1 MAKGNFM
8 LQIAVEQLLS
18 PAVTSAPEI
27 WAVAVDGLDGERTTV
42 REIATE
48 KSHQFY
54 GWTTEEGHEFGELH
68 FTMQALTD
76 LWLAFPDLRRPP
88 AILHAPSH
96 VDSPPID
103 GARLAVLRVR
113 DFGYAFDPPAQFVLG
128 RRVGSH
134 AYVSEIPPA

>member
-1 MAKGNFM
+1 MAKGSMM

-18 PAVTSAPEI
+18 PAVSHAPEI
-27 WAVAVDGLDGERTTV
+27 WAVALDSLDGDRTIV

-54 GWTTEEGHEFGELH
+54 GWADESHEFGELH
-68 FTMQALTD
+68 FTTNALTD

-96 VDSPPID
+96 VSSPAIDS
-103 GARLAVLRVR
+103 ARLVLLRIR
-113 DFGYAFDPPAQFVLG
+113 DFGYNFDPPAKFVLG

-134 AYVSEIPPA
+134 AYLDETLPA

>member
-1 MAKGNFM
+1 MAKGSIM

-18 PAVTSAPEI
+18 PAVSDAPDI
-27 WAVAVDGLDGERTTV
+27 WAIAFDSLDGDRTTV

-54 GWTTEEGHEFGELH
+54 GWTDEGHEFGELQ
-68 FTMQALTD
+68 FTANALTD

-96 VDSPPID
+96 VPSPPID
-103 GARLAVLRVR
+103 GARLALLRVR
-113 DFGYAFDPPAQFVLG
+113 DFGYGFDAPAKFVLG

-134 AYVSEIPPA
+134 AYLDEELPI

>member
-1 MAKGNFM
+1 MAKGSMM

-18 PAVTSAPEI
+18 PAVKNAPEI
-27 WAVAVDGLDGERTTV
+27 WAVVLDSLDGDRTTV

-54 GWTTEEGHEFGELH
+54 GWTDEGHEFGELQ
-68 FTMQALTD
+68 FTAHALTD
-76 LWLAFPDLRRPP
+76 LWLVFPDRRSP

-96 VDSPPID
+96 VSSPPID
-103 GARLAVLRVR
+103 GARLVLLRVR
-113 DFGYAFDPPAQFVLG
+113 DFGYGFDAPAKFVLG

-134 AYVSEIPPA
+134 AYLDEELPL

>member
-1 MAKGNFM
+1 MAKGSIM

-27 WAVAVDGLDGERTTV
+27 WAVALDSLDGDRTTV

-48 KSHQFY
+48 KSHAFY
-54 GWTTEEGHEFGELH
+54 GWADQGHEFGQLQ
-68 FTMQALTD
+68 FTQYCLTD
-76 LWLAFPDLRRPP
+76 LWLVFPSLRRPP

-96 VDSPPID
+96 VSSPPID
-103 GARLAVLRVR
+103 GATIVLLRVR
-113 DFGYAFDPPAQFVLG
+113 DFGYSVDAHAQFVLG

-134 AYVSEIPPA
+134 AYVDELLPA